1 MRRSRWPFFR
11 DVVGSSAASR
21 PVRRSVKGKRPLWDC
36 VGLPRGQGFLGLGG
50 QCMQSYGSPM
60 ECLGTI
66 PGPTRP
72 NLISEVTNRPV
83 KGHLETPKGLRTGG
97 PGSDALVTLCASDHC
112 FRPPFSAQDLPPFDP
127 LCPGQKRRKQLQDAF
142 SKHLH
147 FTSGAL
153 QVRPAEL
160 PELWRCL
167 GLLGVQRTRIE
178 QLAEDP

>member
-112 FRPPFSAQDLPPFDP
+112 FRPPSQHKTCLLSTRCARAKSDANSCRMPSANIYTSL
-127 LCPGQKRRKQLQDAF
+127 RA
-142 SKHLH
+142 H
-147 FTSGAL
+147 FK
-153 QVRPAEL
+153 
-160 PELWRCL
+160 
-167 GLLGVQRTRIE
+167 
-178 QLAEDP
+178 